1 MSPNTIPNI
10 QIARF
15 LIVVGVVLAVI
26 FIVWG
31 GIMYMVAGGD
41 ETKAEEAKSRIMNG
55 VIGAAVV
62 LAVGVILQTVAG
74 LIARSFFN
82 V

>member
-1 MSPNTIPNI
+1 M
-10 QIARF
+10 F
-15 LIVVGVVLAVI
+15 V
-26 FIVWG
+26 
-31 GIMYMVAGGD
+31 GGD
-41 ETKAEEAKSRIMNG
+41 ETKSAAAKSRIMNG